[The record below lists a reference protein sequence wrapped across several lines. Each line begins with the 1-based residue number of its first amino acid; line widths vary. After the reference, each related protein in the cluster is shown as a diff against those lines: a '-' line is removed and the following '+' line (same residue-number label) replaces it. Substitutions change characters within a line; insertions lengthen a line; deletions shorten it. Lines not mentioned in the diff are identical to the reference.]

1 MPPKEQTESQ
11 KAKGARAAQEF
22 LAIDAVRDGIIV
34 LKGGE
39 GMRAVVMVSSFN
51 FALKSAEEQD
61 AVVFQY
67 ENFLNS
73 IDFPVQFVIQSR
85 RLNIMPYLEVLRA
98 REKEETTE
106 LLKIQI
112 SEYIEFIKSF
122 VELTNVVSKTFYV
135 VVPFNPTIAEKV
147 GITSFLTSIIG
158 VAKAKPQLTSD
169 EQFYEY
175 KNQLT
180 QRVDAVSVGLR
191 RLGLRSALLNTEEL
205 IELFYGLYNP
215 AEAERQKLSEAK

>member
-22 LAIDAVRDGIIV
+22 LAVDAIRDGIII
-34 LKGGE
+34 LKNNE
-39 GMRAVVMVSSFN
+39 GMRAVIMASSLN

-61 AVVFQY
+61 AIIFQY

-73 IDFPVQFVIQSR
+73 IDFPLQFVIQSR
-85 RLNIMPYLEVLRA
+85 RLNILPYIELLKA
-98 REKEETTE
+98 REKEEFNE

-112 SEYIEFIKSF
+112 GEYIEFIKSF
-122 VELTNVVSKTFYV
+122 VELTNVVTKTFFV
-135 VVPFNPTIAEKV
+135 VIPFTPTIAEKAGV
-147 GITSFLTSIIG
+147 ASFLSSLIG
-158 VAKAKPQLTSD
+158 SKTAPALTSD
-169 EQFYEY
+169 EKFYEY

-180 QRVDAVSVGLR
+180 QRTDAVSTGLR
-191 RLGLRSALLNTEEL
+191 RIGLRSAVLNTEEL

-215 AEAERQKLSEAK
+215 AEAERQKLSETK

>member
-1 MPPKEQTESQ
+1 MPPQPTESQ

-22 LAIDAVRDGIIV
+22 LAIDAVRDGIV
-34 LKGGE
+34 MLKGGE
-39 GMRAVVMVSSFN
+39 GMRAVIMVSSFN

-61 AVVFQY
+61 AIVFSY

-73 IDFPVQFVIQSR
+73 IDFSVQFVIQSR
-85 RLNIMPYLEVLRA
+85 KLNIMPYLEILRGK
-98 REKEETTE
+98 EKEETNE

-112 SEYIEFIKSF
+112 GEYMEFIKSF
-122 VELTNVVSKTFYV
+122 VELTNVVSKTFFV
-135 VVPFNPTIAEKV
+135 VIPFTPTIAEKA
-147 GITSFLTSIIG
+147 GITSFLTSLIG
-158 VAKAKPQLTSD
+158 TTKARPQLTSD

-175 KNQLT
+175 KNQLM